1 MTGESDDEGREVGEG
16 DGSPHPRGQREGRA
30 VLGACF
36 RNRLVFDGRDVGL
49 AGPVEVGGSRI
60 EAGRWLGPR

>member
-1 MTGESDDEGREVGEG
+1 MRDVRWGKGMGPRIREDNG
-16 DGSPHPRGQREGRA
+16 EGRA
-30 VLGACF
+30 VPGACF

-60 EAGRWLGPR
+60 EAGRWPGPR